1 MECPHPPGF
10 HVEVR
15 EHYVAAV
22 AEVTR
27 LVRAVPE
34 DGWTAPTPC
43 RGWDV
48 HTLVNHLAAQHLWVC
63 QAVAGYTP
71 EAIGRRFEGD
81 VLGRNPVGVWT
92 MAADTAV
99 RALHQPGAPDLLV
112 HLSYGVRDAGGYA
125 RELTAETVV
134 HSWDL
139 ARALG
144 ESGRMPPGAAAYALT
159 EFQGYRNLAG
169 TGLFDP
175 PVADAPAADAQDR
188 LLALTGRDPN
198 WSYDKL
204 R

>member
-10 HVEVR
+10 HAEVR
-15 EHYVAAV
+15 ERYIAAA

-27 LVRAVPE
+27 LLRAVPE
-34 DGWTAPTPC
+34 DRWTAPTPC
-43 RGWDV
+43 RDWDV
-48 HTLVNHLAAQHLWVC
+48 RALVNHLAAQHLWVC

-71 EAIGRRFEGD
+71 EAIGHRFDGD
-81 VLGRNPVGVWT
+81 VLGRNPVGVWA

-99 RALHQPGAPDLLV
+99 RALHQPGVPDLLV
-112 HLSYGVRDAGGYA
+112 HLSYGVRDVGGYA

-134 HSWDL
+134 HGWDL

-144 ESGRMPPGAAAYALT
+144 EDGRMPPGAARYALA

-175 PVADAPAADAQDR
+175 PLTAPPDADAQHQ
-188 LLALTGRDPN
+188 LLALTGRDPY
-198 WSYDKL
+198 WSAE
-204 R
+204 RI

>member
-15 EHYVAAV
+15 ERYTAAV

-34 DGWTAPTPC
+34 DGWTTPTPC
-43 RGWDV
+43 RGWDI

-71 EAIGRRFEGD
+71 ETIGHRFDGD
-81 VLGRNPVGVWT
+81 VLGRNPVGVWVL
-92 MAADTAV
+92 AADTAV
-99 RALHQPGAPDLLV
+99 RALYQPGAPDLQV
-112 HLSYGVRDAGGYA
+112 HLPYGVRDVGGYA

-144 ESGRMPPGAAAYALT
+144 ESGRMPPGAARYALA
-159 EFQGYRNLAG
+159 EFQGYRHLAG
-169 TGLFDP
+169 SGMFDP
-175 PVADAPAADAQDR
+175 PLGTAPGADAQEQ

-198 WSYDKL
+198 WSYDAL
-204 R
+204 P